1 MQTPTQSTLK
11 NRPRTLTAVAA
22 VVAALALAG
31 CNKAEQAEAKAEAD
45 TMVAQA
51 EQKGAELKAEAGA
64 AMESAREKGSQLRA
78 EAGQAM
84 GEAKVEA
91 KEAAQG
97 ASEKVSDAVITTT
110 VNAEL
115 ARDDSLSALKINV
128 DTEDG
133 RVALRGT
140 APDAA
145 ARDRA
150 TQLAAGVKGVS
161 TVDNQLVVEP
171 AK

>member
-1 MQTPTQSTLK
+1 MHQTKTIHPK
-11 NRPRTLTAVAA
+11 TLTAVAA

-31 CNKAEQAEAKAEAD
+31 CNRAEQAEARAEAD

-51 EQKGAELKAEAGA
+51 EQKGAELKTDAGA
-64 AMESAREKGSQLRA
+64 AMDSAQAKGSELKA

-84 GEAKVEA
+84 GEAKADAKVAA
-91 KEAAQG
+91 KEAG
-97 ASEKVSDAVITTT
+97 DKVSDAVITTS

-115 ARDDSLSALKINV
+115 ARDDGLSALKINV
-128 DTEDG
+128 DTDDG

-161 TVDNQLVVEP
+161 TVDNQLVVAP